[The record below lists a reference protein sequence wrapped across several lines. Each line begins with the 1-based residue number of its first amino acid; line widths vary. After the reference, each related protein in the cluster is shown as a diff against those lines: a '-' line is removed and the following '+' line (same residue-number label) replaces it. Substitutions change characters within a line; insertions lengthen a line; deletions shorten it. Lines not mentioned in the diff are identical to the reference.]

1 MIEALISS
9 KTRIKLLLKFFLNSS
24 NKAYLRHLEKEFGE
38 STNAIRVELDRFEDA
53 GMLMAETEGNK
64 KIYKAN
70 LQHPL
75 FSEVHSIVRKYVGLD
90 RIVEYVVNRLGNV
103 EKVYLAGSFA
113 RGLDSPI
120 IDLVIVGQVDKL
132 YLVELVEKAEALIN
146 RKIRYLLIESEEDY
160 DNLYDQMTNHQPNL
174 LVWSQ

>member
-75 FSEVHSIVRKYVGLD
+75 YNEVHSIVRKYVGLD
-90 RIVEYVVNRLGNV
+90 RIVEYVVSRLGNV

-120 IDLVIVGQVDKL
+120 IDLIIVGQVDKL

-146 RKIRYLLIESEEDY
+146 RKIRYLLFESDAEYEQ
-160 DNLYDQMTNHQPNL
+160 LHKQMNNHQPNL

>member
-38 STNAIRVELDRFEDA
+38 SSNSIRVELDRFEEA
-53 GMLMAETEGNK
+53 GMLTAEADGNK
-64 KIYKAN
+64 KIFKAN
-70 LQHPL
+70 LKHPL
-75 FSEVHSIVRKYVGLD
+75 YSEIHSIVRKYIGLD
-90 RIVEYVVNRLGNV
+90 RIVEHIIERLGNV

-113 RGLDSPI
+113 QGLDSPI
-120 IDLVIVGQVDKL
+120 IDLIIVGQVDKI
-132 YLVELVEKAEALIN
+132 YLVELVEKAEVLIN
-146 RKIRYLLIESEEDY
+146 RKIRYLLFESEMAYEELH
-160 DNLYDQMTNHQPNL
+160 NGMNNHQPNL

>member
-9 KTRIKLLLKFFLNSS
+9 KTRIKLLLTFFLNSS

-75 FSEVHSIVRKYVGLD
+75 YNEVHSIVRKYVGLD
-90 RIVEYVVNRLGNV
+90 RIVEYVVSRLGNV

-120 IDLVIVGQVDKL
+120 IDLIIVGQVDKL

-146 RKIRYLLIESEEDY
+146 RKIRYLLFESDEDY
-160 DNLYDQMTNHQPNL
+160 EQLHDQMNNYQPNL
-174 LVWSQ
+174 LVWSK